1 MAQANSGDT
10 VRIHYTGTL
19 SDGTVFDSSEGRGP
33 LEFTL
38 GVGQVIPG
46 FDRAVE
52 GMTPG
57 ETQTVEIPA
66 EEAYGPLREEMM
78 LSVSPDQFPEGMEPE
93 IGQQLQLSQPD
104 GQAVV
109 VRVAEIADDAV
120 LLDAN
125 HELAGKDLTFEIKLE
140 EIVGG

>member
-1 MAQANSGDT
+1 MAQATPGDT

-19 SDGTVFDSSEGRGP
+19 SDGTVVDSSEGRGP
-33 LEFTL
+33 LEFKL

-52 GMTPG
+52 GMTTG

-93 IGQQLQLSQPD
+93 LGQQLQLSQPD

-109 VRVAEIADDAV
+109 VRVTEIADDEV
-120 LLDAN
+120 ILDAN
-125 HELAGKDLTFEIKLE
+125 HELAGKDLTFEITLE
-140 EIVGG
+140 EIVGA

>member
-1 MAQANSGDT
+1 MAQATSGDT

-19 SDGTVFDSSEGRGP
+19 TDGTVFDSSEGRGP
-33 LEFTL
+33 LEFIV
-38 GVGQVIPG
+38 GIGQVIPG

-52 GMTPG
+52 GMTTG

-104 GQAVV
+104 GETVV
-109 VRVAEIADDAV
+109 VRVADIADDAV

-125 HELAGKDLTFEIKLE
+125 HELAGKDLTFEITLE
-140 EIVGG
+140 EVVSG